1 MCLRDAKRKKEEREL
16 STCGQTCVHL
26 LYSFI
31 TIVAVQQ
38 AHASC
43 TFSSTT
49 FRSTASV
56 VLVSLNLLIY
66 RLILKTSSIII
77 VGTQN
82 CTTNKIEEMMASRS
96 SSTSSNKRKCFS
108 LELKAE
114 IISEVDKKKKTKAQ
128 ICRDYDI
135 SSGTLYTF
143 LRDREAILSAVSKG
157 QFKPDRKRLKT
168 TEYENL
174 DHCLLVWFNQA
185 RACNT
190 PISGP
195 EQNLHKNLA

>member
-1 MCLRDAKRKKEEREL
+1 MCFRDAKRKKEEGEL

-43 TFSSTT
+43 TFSST
-49 FRSTASV
+49 ASV

-66 RLILKTSSIII
+66 RLILKTSSMII

-96 SSTSSNKRKCFS
+96 SSNKRKCFS

-128 ICRDYDI
+128 ICRDYFV
-135 SSGTLYTF
+135 SRQQNMTTWTTACLFGLTKLVHVTHPSQALSC
-143 LRDREAILSAVSKG
+143 LRK
-157 QFKPDRKRLKT
+157 
-168 TEYENL
+168 
-174 DHCLLVWFNQA
+174 
-185 RACNT
+185 
-190 PISGP
+190 

>member
-1 MCLRDAKRKKEEREL
+1 MCFRDAKRKKEEGEL

-26 LYSFI
+26 LNSLI

-49 FRSTASV
+49 FSSTASV

-114 IISEVDKKKKTKAQ
+114 IISEVDKKKKT
-128 ICRDYDI
+128 
-135 SSGTLYTF
+135 
-143 LRDREAILSAVSKG
+143 
-157 QFKPDRKRLKT
+157 
-168 TEYENL
+168 
-174 DHCLLVWFNQA
+174 
-185 RACNT
+185 
-190 PISGP
+190 
-195 EQNLHKNLA
+195 